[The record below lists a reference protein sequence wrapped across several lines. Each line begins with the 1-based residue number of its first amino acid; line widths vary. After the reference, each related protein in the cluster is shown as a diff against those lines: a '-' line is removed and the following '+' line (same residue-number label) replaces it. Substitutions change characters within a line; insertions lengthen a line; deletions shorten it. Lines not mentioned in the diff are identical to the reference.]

1 MKIFSNNIIIGLIS
15 FFLFLF
21 AFFTFAIIGAGSHDG
36 HFGLFDSS
44 DSFDLFLIIYYCF
57 VGILEINHLNYH
69 QKLHKSNLQKY
80 FIKTFYGLL
89 IVVGLII
96 FILTVIEDNTTYERQ
111 RINEQH
117 YIMIIIPLI
126 MLVFGFYKMK
136 ETTRP
141 NTA

>member
-1 MKIFSNNIIIGLIS
+1 
-15 FFLFLF
+15 
-21 AFFTFAIIGAGSHDG
+21 
-36 HFGLFDSS
+36 
-44 DSFDLFLIIYYCF
+44 
-57 VGILEINHLNYH
+57 
-69 QKLHKSNLQKY
+69 LQKY
-80 FIKTFYGLL
+80 FIKTFYCLL